1 MFLISKIREIYIKS
15 PSTYRNICYIL
26 SILFRH
32 TYAFIIAATALL
44 AYLIYYFTLRIDQ
57 SIYTVSIVGVIYLI
71 MIYYLFRVVF
81 IRRYTLKG
89 IYLDRDNYKS
99 LWEIVDSLVEE
110 YKGPKIENIILTK
123 KTNIKV
129 ILHKSKGIRGR
140 YINSL
145 EIGLPIVLGFSE
157 KELKD
162 SIALS
167 VISASKIRN
176 IKHRSYT
183 KTLKLMESLFRD
195 DALYSKSN
203 VAVKNMI
210 LPVYKYIYNFYKEI
224 ISVALGEAKLES
236 DKMYIETF
244 GSKVLI
250 NTILKKKVHSYLV
263 AEVFDR
269 AIEKEI
275 EETEEAIGNYY
286 TKMSTYL
293 NELVSGR
300 DITICLKNIKGEDR
314 ESLDFKRS
322 LIARIENANED
333 IDNFQYEFGNNSI
346 RFLSK
351 NFSKIEARYNKIWQA
366 EKKKGLR
373 IILQR
378 NKEEKQV
385 YANLSK
391 EFNEFK
397 LKESSFPLYLSLR
410 EKYTGINNAIIEGKK
425 LCIGYPNNPSIRL
438 LVGKMLLDG
447 NNPQGIEY
455 IESAIRINPFVSY
468 EGYREIINFYRKK
481 DAYNM
486 VDRYT
491 KEYKELRDRCK
502 VALKERERPS
512 FNLEKYIKL
521 DLEPDQIISIKK
533 ELQNLKI
540 LKYAYLSKLN
550 VESFSEIPQYIL
562 WTKYK
567 VNFFTM
573 EETLRNID
581 SDIKRLMPIQNVT
594 VIHLNGDN
602 FFLHLLI
609 KKIKKC
615 KIIRKR

>member
-244 GSKVLI
+244 GSKVFI

-293 NELVSGR
+293 NEL
-300 DITICLKNIKGEDR
+300 
-314 ESLDFKRS
+314 
-322 LIARIENANED
+322 
-333 IDNFQYEFGNNSI
+333 
-346 RFLSK
+346 
-351 NFSKIEARYNKIWQA
+351 
-366 EKKKGLR
+366 
-373 IILQR
+373 
-378 NKEEKQV
+378 
-385 YANLSK
+385 
-391 EFNEFK
+391 
-397 LKESSFPLYLSLR
+397 
-410 EKYTGINNAIIEGKK
+410 
-425 LCIGYPNNPSIRL
+425 
-438 LVGKMLLDG
+438 
-447 NNPQGIEY
+447 
-455 IESAIRINPFVSY
+455 
-468 EGYREIINFYRKK
+468 
-481 DAYNM
+481 
-486 VDRYT
+486 
-491 KEYKELRDRCK
+491 
-502 VALKERERPS
+502 
-512 FNLEKYIKL
+512 
-521 DLEPDQIISIKK
+521 
-533 ELQNLKI
+533 
-540 LKYAYLSKLN
+540 
-550 VESFSEIPQYIL
+550 
-562 WTKYK
+562 
-567 VNFFTM
+567 
-573 EETLRNID
+573 
-581 SDIKRLMPIQNVT
+581 
-594 VIHLNGDN
+594 
-602 FFLHLLI
+602 
-609 KKIKKC
+609 
-615 KIIRKR
+615 